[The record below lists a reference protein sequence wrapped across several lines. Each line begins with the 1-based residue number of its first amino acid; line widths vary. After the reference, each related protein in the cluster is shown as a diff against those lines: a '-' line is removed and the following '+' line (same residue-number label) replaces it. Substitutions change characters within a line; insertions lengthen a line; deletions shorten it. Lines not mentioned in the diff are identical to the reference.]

1 MSSLSS
7 SSYRRKERLPI
18 YLRDGIESL
27 DGEFEAWRF
36 EPDVGIDARPR
47 LFATSDGNGYPEE
60 FIFEKERGWMES
72 LIEGDIE

>member
-1 MSSLSS
+1 V
-7 SSYRRKERLPI
+7 E
-18 YLRDGIESL
+18 
-27 DGEFEAWRF
+27 
-36 EPDVGIDARPR
+36 VDARPR